1 MKILDRKK
9 TVDHVLEAIDYQ
21 PILRSMAQSAV
32 DAAFSGPNPAIKL
45 QRDRGADPALAH
57 TGRRIGRMASPLKKL
72 RTPGLVAAAT
82 VAGVAAVSAAVSSE
96 RRRAGDTSA

>member
-1 MKILDRKK
+1 MKILDRKS

-32 DAAFSGPNPAIKL
+32 DAAFTGPNPAIKL
-45 QRDRGADPALAH
+45 QRDRGADAALVHA
-57 TGRRIGRMASPLKKL
+57 GRRMGRLVNPLKKAKK
-72 RTPGLVAAAT
+72 PGIMAAAT

-96 RRRAGDTSA
+96 RRRAGSA